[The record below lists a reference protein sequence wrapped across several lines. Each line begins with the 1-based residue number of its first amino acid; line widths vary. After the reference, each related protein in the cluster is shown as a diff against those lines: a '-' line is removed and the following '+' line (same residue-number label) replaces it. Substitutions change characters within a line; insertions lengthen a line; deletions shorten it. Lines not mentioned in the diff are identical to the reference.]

1 MVRPLRLIG
10 HCVQII
16 LVYRNA
22 NDKSTTHGMV
32 ISVDASNCWHHL
44 GRTATARVKSCWLL
58 GQVGRPDQGATALQL
73 PLGGPLL
80 AGEVDL
86 AGFRLL

>member
-44 GRTATARVKSCWLL
+44 GRTATARVKSVGCWA
-58 GQVGRPDQGATALQL
+58 RSADQTKA
-73 PLGGPLL
+73 PPPYSFHM
-80 AGEVDL
+80 EVPHWL
-86 AGFRLL
+86 VKSVWGS